1 VSDHATLTSAEERAD
16 FAEIALLVAEEA
28 AALVSAGFR
37 SRPAITKKGRHDLVT
52 EYDRASEQ
60 LLVQRLGALAPGLPV
75 VGEEQTSARDIEGR
89 RGLVWYVDPIDGTTN
104 FVHGHPFWCV
114 AVGLMENDRP
124 IAGAVVAPMIGVR
137 WTGWVSP
144 AGAGGEAPALPGAAF
159 RNGEPCAVSEA
170 AHLGESLVATGFPPV
185 RDRAPENNFDSFMA
199 VKRKAQ
205 AVRRCGSAAMDLT
218 LVADGT
224 YEGYWERSLHAWD
237 MVAASAV
244 LLGAG
249 GTITSFDGGAPS
261 YHAGYIVATNGRIHA
276 ELLATIQASAA
287 APAGG

>member
-1 VSDHATLTSAEERAD
+1 MSDIPAGTSSEARAD
-16 FAEIALLVAEEA
+16 FAEVARRVAEEA

-37 SRPAITKKGRHDLVT
+37 SRPSIRKKGQHDLVT

-60 LLVQRLGALAPGLPV
+60 LLVQRLGELTPGVPV
-75 VGEEQTSARDIEGR
+75 VGEEQTSARAAPGR
-89 RGLVWYVDPIDGTTN
+89 GGLVWYVDPIDGTTN

-144 AGAGGEAPALPGAAF
+144 AGAGGAAF
-159 RNGEPCAVSEA
+159 RNGQPCSVSA
-170 AHLGESLVATGFPPV
+170 TSRLDESLLATGFPPL
-185 RDRAPENNFDSFMA
+185 RDRAPENNFASFMA
-199 VKRKAQ
+199 LKRAAQ

-224 YEGYWERSLHAWD
+224 YEGYWERRLHAWD
-237 MVAASAV
+237 VVAASAV

-249 GTITSFDGGAPS
+249 GVITSLDGGTPS
-261 YHAGYIVATNGRIHA
+261 YHVGNIVASNGRIHA
-276 ELLATIQASAA
+276 ELVAAIQASTAEH
-287 APAGG
+287 

>member
-1 VSDHATLTSAEERAD
+1 MRDPAALTSAEDRAD
-16 FAEIALLVAEEA
+16 FAEVALLVAEEA

-37 SRPAITKKGRHDLVT
+37 SRPAITHKGRHDLVT

-60 LLVQRLGALAPGLPV
+60 LLVQRLGVLSPGVPV

-114 AVGLMENDRP
+114 AVGLMENDQP
-124 IAGAVVAPMIGVR
+124 IAGAVVAPMIATR
-137 WTGWVSP
+137 WTGWV
-144 AGAGGEAPALPGAAF
+144 APRADDPQALPGAAF
-159 RNGEPCAVSEA
+159 RNGVPCAVSECA
-170 AHLGESLVATGFPPV
+170 RFGDSLVATGFPPV
-185 RDRAPENNFDSFMA
+185 RDRAPENNFASFMA
-199 VKRKAQ
+199 VKRAAQ

-218 LVADGT
+218 MVADGT

-249 GTITSFDGGAPS
+249 GTITSLDGGAPS
-261 YHAGYIVATNGRIHA
+261 YHTGYIAASNGRIHA
-276 ELLATIQASAA
+276 ELLRAIQAGATA
-287 APAGG
+287 T